1 MRGVPRWFALLCVVA
16 FAVVVCAFSLR
27 RALAPAVA
35 DSPLSRAALH
45 PNDSSSGNV
54 VAPDFSDSF
63 GDGTPDFLRLHDAA
77 DRAAF
82 RGWFALLAESQY
94 YKHKLPTEIDDCAAL
109 LRFSY
114 REALR
119 QHDSAWLSALSL
131 PVPSASG
138 EVRQYHYPYT
148 ALGASLFRVRDGSFA
163 AADLNDDT
171 FAEFAD
177 AKTLWR
183 DDTYSVGHDLGRAR
197 PGDLL
202 FFRQSDDHTTYHA
215 MIFIGPSQIESGPEQ
230 YLIYHTGPQGKEA
243 GEIRRLTVAELMNF
257 PDARWRPVASNPA
270 FLGVYRWNILR
281 GDQ

>member
-1 MRGVPRWFALLCVVA
+1 MRGVPRWFAVLCVVA

-27 RALAPAVA
+27 RALAPSS
-35 DSPLSRAALH
+35 SPPQLSRAAI
-45 PNDSSSGNV
+45 PPAGSATGAV
-54 VAPDFSDSF
+54 KPDLNDSF
-63 GDGTPDFLRLHDAA
+63 GDGTPDFLRLADSA
-77 DRAAF
+77 DRRAF
-82 RGWFALLAESQY
+82 RAWFRLLAEAQY
-94 YKHKLPTEIDDCAAL
+94 YNRKLPAEIDDCAAL

-119 QHDSAWLSALSL
+119 QHHAAWLSAMSL
-131 PVPSASG
+131 PLLPPSG
-138 EVRQYHYPYT
+138 EVRQYHYPHT
-148 ALGASLFRVRDGSFA
+148 PLGAAIFRVRDGNFQGG
-163 AADLNDDT
+163 DLSNGA

-183 DDTYSVGHDLGRAR
+183 DDTYSVGRDLARAH

-202 FFRQSDDHTTYHA
+202 FFRQSEDHTTYHA
-215 MIFIGPSQIESGPEQ
+215 MIFVGESQIEPGPEQ
-230 YLIYHTGPQGKEA
+230 YFIYHTGPQGKDA
-243 GEIRRLTVAELMNF
+243 GEIRRLTVSELMNF

>member
-1 MRGVPRWFALLCVVA
+1 MRGVRRWFAVLCVLA

-27 RALAPAVA
+27 RALASASLRSHAPRPA
-35 DSPLSRAALH
+35 DG
-45 PNDSSSGNV
+45 SSVSGT

-63 GDGTPDFLRLHDAA
+63 GDGTPGFLRLHDAA

-82 RGWFALLAESQY
+82 RGWFTLLAESQY
-94 YKHKLPTEIDDCAAL
+94 FRGTKLPREIDDCAAL

-119 QHDSAWLSALSL
+119 RHDSAWANSAALIITAA
-131 PVPSASG
+131 PG
-138 EVRQYHYPYT
+138 EVRQYYYPYT
-148 ALGASLFRVRDGSFA
+148 ALGASLFRVRDGAFA
-163 AADLNDDT
+163 LEDLHNGA

-183 DDTYSVGHDLGRAR
+183 DDTYSVGRDLGRAR

-215 MIFIGPSQIESGPEQ
+215 MIFVGVSQIEHGSGQ
-230 YLIYHTGPQGKEA
+230 YLVYHTGPQGKEP
-243 GEIRRLTVAELMNF
+243 GEIRRLTVSELMNF
-257 PDARWRPVASNPA
+257 PDARWRPVPSNPA

>member
-1 MRGVPRWFALLCVVA
+1 MRGVPRWFAVLCVVA
-16 FAVVVCAFSLR
+16 FAVVVWAFSLR
-27 RALAPAVA
+27 RALAPA
-35 DSPLSRAALH
+35 SSRSEAAL
-45 PNDSSSGNV
+45 PADGSSTTEA
-54 VAPDFSDSF
+54 VAPDLSDSF
-63 GDGTPDFLRLHDAA
+63 GDGTPDFLRLRDAS
-77 DRAAF
+77 DRRAF
-82 RGWFALLAESQY
+82 RGWFTLLSESQY
-94 YKHKLPTEIDDCAAL
+94 FRGTTLPREIDDCAAL

-119 QHDSAWLSALSL
+119 RHDSAWANSVALIITAA
-131 PVPSASG
+131 PG

-148 ALGASLFRVRDGSFA
+148 PLGASLFRVRDGSFA
-163 AADLNDDT
+163 AADLNDGA

-183 DDTYSVGHDLGRAR
+183 DDTHSVGRDLGRAR

-202 FFRQSDDHTTYHA
+202 FFRQSNDHTTYHA
-215 MIFIGPSQIESGPEQ
+215 MIFIGPSQIEHGPEQ
-230 YLIYHTGPQGKEA
+230 YLVYHTGPEGKDP

-257 PDARWRPVASNPA
+257 PDARWRPVPSNPA

>member
-1 MRGVPRWFALLCVVA
+1 MRGVLRWFAVLCVVA
-16 FAVVVCAFSLR
+16 FVVVVCAFSLR
-27 RALAPAVA
+27 RALAPAPLQ
-35 DSPLSRAALH
+35 SSLSRPASTAA
-45 PNDSSSGNV
+45 P
-54 VAPDFSDSF
+54 VAPDFNDSF

-82 RGWFALLAESQY
+82 RGWFTLLSEAQY
-94 YKHKLPTEIDDCAAL
+94 YRQKLPFEIDDCAAL

-119 QHDSAWLSALSL
+119 RHDSAWLSTMSL
-131 PVPSASG
+131 PVLPGSG
-138 EVRQYHYPYT
+138 EVHQYRYPHT
-148 ALGASLFRVRDGSFA
+148 PLGAAIFRVRDGSFA
-163 AADLNDDT
+163 SEDLNDGS

-183 DDTYSVGHDLGRAR
+183 DDTYSVGRNLSQAR

-215 MIFIGPSQIESGPEQ
+215 MIFIGASQLELGRDQ
-230 YLIYHTGPQGKEA
+230 YFVYHTGPQGKQP